1 MVGSFRT
8 YLINNEQGPVT
19 LAFLLSMLGH
29 IILVVLIVWHP
40 EFTSE
45 SPFIPSVI
53 DVQMVDVAEIPEA
66 ASSASK
72 SAKTQVS
79 TKQAKAK
86 EKPAPVDE
94 KSPEVRT
101 KDDKKAEVSIAKSPP
116 KTKVAMK
123 YKTFKPKRVLQ
134 KALENIEK
142 QVEESPTRPLED
154 TIKRLREKVE
164 KGEKSDNAS
173 TESVPENI
181 KGART
186 GIFSKGSKQE
196 TELIDIYRTEIAYE
210 IQKNWAY
217 AEQLGGG
224 EKNLVASIVIKVMP
238 NGDITDIFF
247 LDRSGNSYLDDSA
260 YKAVVKSSPVRPHPP
275 GLSRPYVELGLRFT
289 PEGVQ

>member
-8 YLINNEQGPVT
+8 YLANNEQGPVT

-40 EFTSE
+40 GFSSE

-53 DVQMVDVAEIPEA
+53 DVQMVDVAEIPET
-66 ASSASK
+66 ASSAGK
-72 SAKTQVS
+72 STKTQVS
-79 TKQAKAK
+79 TKQTRIK
-86 EKPAPVDE
+86 EKPAPVE
-94 KSPEVRT
+94 KSPEVKT
-101 KDDKKAEVSIAKSPP
+101 KDEGKAEISIAKTPP
-116 KTKVAMK
+116 KAKVAMK

-142 QVEESPTRPLED
+142 RVEESPTRPLED

-164 KGEKSDNAS
+164 KEEKSESAS
-173 TESVPENI
+173 TESVPENA

-186 GIFSKGSKQE
+186 GVFSKGSKQE